1 MLALRLLFSNLQPKP
16 HRGAD
21 CEEYMEN
28 EMIENSAE
36 VASKRPKQIEV
47 TVNGRAVQLPKGDL
61 TGIEIKQAAIAQ
73 GVPIELDF
81 ILQLELPNGNS
92 RIIGDQDPVK
102 IRPHERFT
110 AIAND
115 DNS

>member
-1 MLALRLLFSNLQPKP
+1 METATHEQEREASEKHPKL
-16 HRGAD
+16 
-21 CEEYMEN
+21 
-28 EMIENSAE
+28 IEI
-36 VASKRPKQIEV
+36 K
-47 TVNGRAVQLPKGDL
+47 VNGRTVRLPKAEL

-73 GVPIELDF
+73 GVPIELGF
-81 ILQLELPNGNS
+81 ILQQELPNGNS
-92 RIIGDQDPVK
+92 RIIGDHDLVK

>member
-1 MLALRLLFSNLQPKP
+1 MSEILEKLGIAG
-16 HRGAD
+16 H
-21 CEEYMEN
+21 EN
-28 EMIENSAE
+28 KLKE
-36 VASKRPKQIEV
+36 VEV
-47 TVNGRAVQLPKGDL
+47 TVNGRAIKLPKDEL
-61 TGIEIKQAAIAQ
+61 TGLEIKKAAIAQ
-73 GVPIELDF
+73 GVPIELSF

-92 RIIGDQDPVK
+92 RVIGDNDPVK

>member
-1 MLALRLLFSNLQPKP
+1 MHEHTDEAL
-16 HRGAD
+16 D
-21 CEEYMEN
+21 
-28 EMIENSAE
+28 
-36 VASKRPKQIEV
+36 KRPEQVEV
-47 TVNGRAVQLPKGDL
+47 TVNGRTVRLPKSER
-61 TGIEIKQAAIAQ
+61 TGREIKQAAITQ

-92 RIIGDQDPVK
+92 RIIGDQDLVK